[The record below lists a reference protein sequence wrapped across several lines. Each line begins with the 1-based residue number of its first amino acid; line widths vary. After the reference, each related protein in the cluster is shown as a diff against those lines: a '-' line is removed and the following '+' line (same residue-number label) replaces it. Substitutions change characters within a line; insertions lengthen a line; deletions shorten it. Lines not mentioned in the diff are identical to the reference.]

1 MSKWPLTNSGFDIA
15 WRNLR
20 EAYDNP
26 RMLVSNQL
34 KTLFGL
40 PFYDKKTSANL
51 KFIQRGINGC
61 LTAMSTYDIS
71 TQSWDPI
78 LVFLCI
84 QRLPSNTVHL
94 WEQSVKDKSALSLWK
109 DLDRFLT
116 ERAQTS

>member
-1 MSKWPLTNSGFDIA
+1 MPLNSSGFDIA

-20 EAYDNP
+20 ETYDNP
-26 RMLVSNQL
+26 RMLVNNQL
-34 KTLFGL
+34 KPPFSL
-40 PFYDKKTSANL
+40 PFYDKETSANL
-51 KFIQRGINGC
+51 KSIQRGINGF
-61 LTAMSTYDIS
+61 LTAMRTYDIS

-109 DLDRFLT
+109 DLDRIHI
-116 ERAQTS
+116 